1 MNLAHITRNDMCE
14 IHLVAINNSCYT
26 YPKCVNTY
34 WVNPTHVIINNIG
47 KIHLATIIFGINTIR
62 IYVAT
67 IINSCDIWRVHI
79 KNTCELNPITTFT
92 YQIQIRY
99 RYRGLPDAHGLL
111 LVHDLNLLLNN

>member
-47 KIHLATIIFGINTIR
+47 KIHLAPIIFGI
-62 IYVAT
+62 
-67 IINSCDIWRVHI
+67 
-79 KNTCELNPITTFT
+79 ITFE
-92 YQIQIRY
+92 IHLEIV
-99 RYRGLPDAHGLL
+99 G
-111 LVHDLNLLLNN
+111 